1 MAFKGILN
9 YFAVTNYQFSST
21 KRDTALLSPP
31 RILVAIPADS
41 TKNNFL
47 TYLTFIN
54 LYKKVSTCILA
65 DPFCS
70 SNLLVPR
77 IYR

>member
-21 KRDTALLSPP
+21 EGHSPTFP
-31 RILVAIPADS
+31 SRILVAIPADS